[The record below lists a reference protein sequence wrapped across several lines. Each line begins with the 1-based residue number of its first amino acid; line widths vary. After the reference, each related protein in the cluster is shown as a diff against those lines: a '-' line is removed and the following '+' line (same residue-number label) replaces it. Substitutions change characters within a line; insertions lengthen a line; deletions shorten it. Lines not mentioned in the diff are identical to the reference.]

1 VLLGSRPGQL
11 AGYGG
16 SPVRVLDLAT
26 TQDPHTLTQPPT
38 TLWPAHYVI
47 WMSAPSGGNNGV

>member
-1 VLLGSRPGQL
+1 VVLAARPGQV
-11 AGYGG
+11 AAYGG

-47 WMSAPSGGNNGV
+47 WMAVPSGGSNGV